1 MIKTWSISILA
12 LIACC
17 GTSVVVFAV
26 KTASIH
32 RAETAELHQQL
43 DAVNKQLADVTKILD
58 SCYEAADTFRE
69 DYLKCERDKG
79 FEWKERMELVC
90 SHFTE
95 ED

>member
-1 MIKTWSISILA
+1 MKPWAIAILT

-17 GTSVVVFAV
+17 ATSGVFFAAKV
-26 KTASIH
+26 ANIH
-32 RAETAELHQQL
+32 RAETAELRQQL
-43 DAVNKQLADVTKILD
+43 DDVNKQLADITKILD

-79 FEWKERMELVC
+79 FEWKEHMELIC
-90 SHFTE
+90 SHFE